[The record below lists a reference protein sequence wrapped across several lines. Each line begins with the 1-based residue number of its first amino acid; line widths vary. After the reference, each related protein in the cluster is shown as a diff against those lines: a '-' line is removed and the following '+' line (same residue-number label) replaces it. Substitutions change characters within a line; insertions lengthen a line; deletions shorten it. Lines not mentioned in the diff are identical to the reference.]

1 MDNQK
6 VIYTELKLIKDSK
19 RQQTKSKSPKEL
31 ISLTGQEITYAELT
45 LQNVSQE
52 RQRNDKHCHCKG
64 LISPP
69 EKLLALILLITCL
82 ALISAVVSVIAV
94 IPSTKLLE
102 QNNSLLVRKTE
113 RDHYDCCPKE
123 WVLYSNNCYYFS
135 HKKESFNESRSACVF
150 KNSSLLYID
159 NEEEMTFL
167 KSLSLVTWI
176 GVSRESNHHPWMSI
190 NGSEF
195 KLHIDYRSHDE
206 ANCAALESLL
216 RTDDCRRK
224 KMYICKHKFAQQSS

>member
-69 EKLLALILLITCL
+69 EKLLALILLIACL

-94 IPSTKLLE
+94 IPY
-102 QNNSLLVRKTE
+102 
-113 RDHYDCCPKE
+113 HYDCCPKE
-123 WVLYSNNCYYFS
+123 WVSYSNHCYYFS
-135 HKKESFNESRSACVF
+135 YKKESFNESRSACVF

-167 KSLSLVTWI
+167 QSLSLVTWI
-176 GVSRESNHHPWMSI
+176 GVSWESSHHPWMSI

-195 KLHIDYRSHDE
+195 KGQIDHRSRDE
-206 ANCAALESLL
+206 ANCAAFESLL
-216 RTDDCRRK
+216 RTDDCRSK
-224 KMYICKHKFAQQSS
+224 KMYICKHKLAQQSS